1 MYSLQS
7 VADLDPVLRIRI
19 NIPDPQHCMNKVF
32 HQDPDPKITIK
43 YGKVT
48 APTVPDPQH
57 RFFAYLKCLTMVR
70 MFCRSW

>member
-1 MYSLQS
+1 
-7 VADLDPVLRIRI
+7 
-19 NIPDPQHCMNKVF
+19 MNKVF

-70 MFCRSW
+70 MFWRSW